1 MSRWPAP
8 LRIACLLA
16 VGGLASPA
24 HADDAPARRAWAPEE
39 QEFLLGR
46 YDQVGRLAVVRDLW
60 WRRAATAPPPAPE
73 ASQALPDLGD
83 GGPPLAIP
91 PPAEPGGWP
100 LLVALLSDRV
110 RRETR
115 GSAGLPRES
124 PLAALL
130 PPSDPTRPSPES
142 SATDDLV
149 VHALSLEEYVY
160 RRGPPEQ
167 DPDTAVSGPARAA
180 AEQAHDLR
188 RGAFQLGLLTLAGL
202 MLLSLLAGWI
212 AGRGPTR
219 NAP

>member
-1 MSRWPAP
+1 MSRRPAR

-16 VGGLASPA
+16 IGGLAAPV
-24 HADDAPARRAWAPEE
+24 HADDAAQRRALAPEE

-60 WRRAATAPPPAPE
+60 WRRAATAPPPASE
-73 ASQALPDLGD
+73 GSQALPDLGD
-83 GGPPLAIP
+83 AGPPLAIP
-91 PPAEPGGWP
+91 PPAEPGGWAV
-100 LLVALLSDRV
+100 LVALLSDRV

-115 GSAGLPRES
+115 GSAGLPPES

-130 PPSDPTRPSPES
+130 RPADPTRPRPDS

-149 VHALSLEEYVY
+149 AHALSLQEYVY

-167 DPDTAVSGPARAA
+167 DPDPAVSGPARAA
-180 AEQAHDLR
+180 AQEAHALR
-188 RGAFQLGLLTLAGL
+188 RGAFRLGLLVLAGL
-202 MLLSLLAGWI
+202 LALTLLAGWL
-212 AGRGPTR
+212 AGRSPTR